1 MHHFD
6 ILRLS
11 EALICDKLH
20 KITIIFEYTKKS
32 PAFLLKAGLL
42 LFASMNAVQNRRIS
56 AVSIL
61 NAAVDAA
68 DGCSADFYIFYNLLV
83 GTARCV

>member
-6 ILRLS
+6 ILCLS

-32 PAFLLKAGLL
+32 RPFVRKAGLL
-42 LFASMNAVQNRRIS
+42 LFTSMNTVQNRCIP

-68 DGCSADFYIFYNLLV
+68 DGCSTDFYIFYNLLV
-83 GTARCV
+83 GTAF